1 MKRTACALAV
11 GLLLLVSTS
20 IAFARGQSENGSSS
34 TPKSI
39 SVILPPWGNLSK
51 PVLAKFKEQTGIAVD
66 FSVVGWDQIHDKI
79 AVASAGHTAA
89 ADVTEVDWSWVGQFS
104 DANWYTHL
112 NGYVS
117 AKMKSDIPLLPIFTA
132 KGNILAIP
140 YVNDFRIVGYNKKQ
154 LEAAGIS
161 SFPKTWDG
169 LVADAKK
176 IKAAGVVEYPMGF
189 PLSASEGTTTNFLLI
204 ALARSGG
211 MFNSDNSLNKAHT
224 LATFQFVDQLV
235 HGEKLVSPNMAS
247 MIDQEVTKNFMHGKQ
262 TFLFAGPGT
271 KSQADNPKKS
281 SIVGQAAMG
290 LMPGHGSVR
299 TATFGLPEGVGIP
312 RYDTKKAAAW
322 KFIEFYT
329 SPATQLAIWKQDQ
342 TLPTRV
348 SVLQQLQKSG
358 GLQGGQ
364 VVVDQ
369 AKAIEAVF
377 PAGTPSWYPKF
388 SAALQNLIF
397 QVATGAT
404 TPEKATSQIAQRVS
418 QLES

>member
-1 MKRTACALAV
+1 MKRVITACLVGALMV
-11 GLLLLVSTS
+11 LVASF
-20 IAFARGQSENGSSS
+20 AFARGQSEQG
-34 TPKSI
+34 TTGGHQTI

-51 PVLAKFKEQTGIAVD
+51 DVLKAFETKDNMTVN

-112 NGYVS
+112 NSYVS
-117 AKMKSDIPLLPIFTA
+117 SQMKSDIPLLPIFTS

-154 LEAAGIS
+154 FDAAGLS
-161 SFPKTWDG
+161 TFPSTWNQ

-176 IKAAGVVEYPMGF
+176 IKEAGVVQYPIGF

-204 ALARSGG
+204 ALSRSGG
-211 MFNSDNSLNKAHT
+211 MFNSNNSLNKANT
-224 LATFQFVDQLV
+224 LSTFQFIDQLV
-235 HGEKLVSPNMAS
+235 HQDKVVSPNMAS
-247 MIDQEVTKNFMHGKQ
+247 MIDQEVAQNFYNGDQ
-262 TFLFAGPGT
+262 TFVFAGPGT
-271 KSQADNPKKS
+271 ESEANNAKKS
-281 SIVGQAAMG
+281 KIVGQAALG
-290 LMPGHGSVR
+290 LMPGHSGVR

-312 RYDTKKAAAW
+312 LYDQKKAAAW

-329 SPATQLAIWKQDQ
+329 SPATQMAIWKQDQ

-348 SVLQQLQKSG
+348 SVLQQLEKSG
-358 GLQGGQ
+358 GLQGGE
-364 VVVDQ
+364 VVVNQ

-388 SAALQNLIF
+388 STTLQNLIF
-397 QVATGAT
+397 QVATGTT
-404 TPEKATSQIAQRVS
+404 TPQSATDQIAQRVS
-418 QLES
+418 QLEQ